1 MTSVTNHRFISR
13 FPSVSLIST
22 GFPTVTFLQCTDNK
36 ESPAIM
42 TGDWRLRCGVV
53 YTAHLSPCPSLLL
66 LNFLVARVTLEITG
80 KSVCSD
86 PHYDVISVSQMF
98 IKSNKTCIFCN
109 VSLYRILRKITTLMF
124 SFQ

>member
-42 TGDWRLRCGVV
+42 IRLGTGDSGVV
-53 YTAHLSPCPSLLL
+53 YTAHPSYCPSLLL

-86 PHYDVISVSQMF
+86 PHYDVISESQMF
-98 IKSNKTCIFCN
+98 IKSIKT
-109 VSLYRILRKITTLMF
+109 LKKYLLQQWDILA
-124 SFQ
+124 SFHYLQY

>member
-36 ESPAIM
+36 ESQAIM
-42 TGDWRLRCGVV
+42 IRLGTGDSGVV
-53 YTAHLSPCPSLLL
+53 YTAHPSYCPSLLL

-86 PHYDVISVSQMF
+86 PHYDVISESQMF
-98 IKSNKTCIFCN
+98 IKSIKTLRSIFCN
-109 VSLYRILRKITTLMF
+109 VSLLM
-124 SFQ
+124 